1 MTWCRVISARL
12 SGGATRPLLA
22 IFIVCAIDVLG
33 FGVIVPLVPYMA
45 DRFGAAPWMIT
56 WILGSYS
63 LCQLIAAPIW
73 GRLSDLYG
81 RRTVLMSSLVGA
93 CLSYCILGFAPGLVW
108 LLVSRMLNG
117 VMAGNI
123 SAAMAYAADV
133 SRPEHRARALGT
145 VGAAIALG
153 FMIGPAVGGLLAGN
167 NVRSAS
173 FLLPAMVSAAL
184 SLVALL
190 LVAVMLRESQSA
202 AQRLAHRSSATPATA
217 WHALRARPA
226 LRWLVLSAVLV
237 TFSQATLESIVAL
250 WGLKRFALGP
260 RTIGGL
266 LFGLAAIAVAMQGGL
281 VRVLAPRFG
290 EYRLAVAGI
299 AAYVVGLII
308 VGAAPSLAMAVAG
321 LALIGFG
328 SGAFSPSASA
338 LASRQ
343 ADAGNRG
350 VVMGTYQAGTSLAR
364 VLGPFSS
371 GLIFGRFGPGAP
383 FLVGAL
389 VTLQAAWCM
398 LAARRS
404 EQDGEA
410 T

>member
-1 MTWCRVISARL
+1 M
-12 SGGATRPLLA
+12 RPLVA
-22 IFIVCAIDVLG
+22 IFIVCAIDVFG

-45 DRFGAAPWMIT
+45 DRFGATPWMIT
-56 WILGSYS
+56 GILGSYS
-63 LCQLIAAPIW
+63 LCQLVAAPFW
-73 GRLSDLYG
+73 GRLSDRYG
-81 RRTVLMSSLVGA
+81 RRAILMTSMAGA
-93 CLSYCILGFAPGLVW
+93 CASYCILGFASGLPG

-117 VMAGNI
+117 FMAGNI

-133 SRPEHRARALGT
+133 SRPEQRARALGT
-145 VGAAIALG
+145 VGAAIGVG
-153 FMIGPAVGGLLAGN
+153 FMIGPAVGGLLVGN
-167 NVRSAS
+167 NVRAAS
-173 FLLPAMVSAAL
+173 FLLPAMVSAGL

-190 LVAVMLRESQSA
+190 LVALLLRESQSA
-202 AQRLAHRSSATPATA
+202 AERLANRASATPATA
-217 WHALRARPA
+217 LRTLRTRPA
-226 LRWLVLSAVLV
+226 LRWLVLGAVLV

-260 RTIGGL
+260 RTIGAV
-266 LFGLAAIAVAMQGGL
+266 LFGLAAITIAMQGGL
-281 VRVLAPRFG
+281 VRVLAPRYG
-290 EYRLAVAGI
+290 EYRLALAGI
-299 AAYVVGLII
+299 AAYVAGLAIA
-308 VGAAPSLAMAVAG
+308 GAASSLAMALAG
-321 LALIGFG
+321 LALVGFG

-343 ADAGNRG
+343 ANASNRG

-398 LAARRS
+398 LAAQRS
-404 EQDGEA
+404 EQSGEA
-410 T
+410 G